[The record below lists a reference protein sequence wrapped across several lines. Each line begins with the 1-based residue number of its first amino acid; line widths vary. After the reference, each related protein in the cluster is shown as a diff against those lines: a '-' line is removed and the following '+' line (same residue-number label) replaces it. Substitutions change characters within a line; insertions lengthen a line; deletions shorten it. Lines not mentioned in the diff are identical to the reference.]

1 MMMET
6 ESLRRHCHIDQFSE
20 DLSLI
25 SCLAPILPTLDP
37 HSLGVG
43 GGGGKKKKSSAV
55 LFCSRSG
62 IPQLMFVFIIDF
74 LSV

>member
-43 GGGGKKKKSSAV
+43 GGGKKKKALQYFSALEV
-55 LFCSRSG
+55 GFHN
-62 IPQLMFVFIIDF
+62 
-74 LSV
+74 